1 MHARKIWNDK
11 RIYPKY
17 EPYPVSWDLH
27 GEDYSSKTEDGL
39 KTGSQERTEN
49 KTLEDFSDLAGDASF
64 PDWFQSRPITS
75 NDERSFRPLHLLRT
89 LFSDRLD
96 FLHRALEELE
106 SSMTER
112 EELTREALEELDM
125 EIRDCDRYLA
135 LIQGLLNDP
144 ERRRNLERRLF
155 ELKRERRRE
164 ALLSWR
170 DIVWLRGE
178 IRKLRREIE
187 AQERTVGSTVNR
199 NVPT

>member
-1 MHARKIWNDK
+1 MHARKIWKDK

-27 GEDYSSKTEDGL
+27 EQDYSAESKLGA
-39 KTGSQERTEN
+39 KTKLVEPSEN
-49 KTLEDFSDLAGDASF
+49 PSFDEFSDLAGDASL
-64 PDWFQSRPITS
+64 PDWFQSRPIAS
-75 NDERSFRPLHLLRT
+75 NDERSFSPLHLLRS

-187 AQERTVGSTVNR
+187 AQERTVGSSEKR
-199 NVPT
+199 DAPT